1 MNMKKLVIF
10 MMLLF
15 NLSIFAEKLTTN
27 GNYNLDKLK
36 GTWDSIFATIITKNN
51 KWYFV
56 DENPAIDEAYEQT
69 VHEIK
74 VYQKGVLVIPNY
86 YKNNKDRNL
95 YFAYDM
101 KYKTMVT
108 LDKDLNVITKE
119 KRRVECLHN
128 NTCN

>member
-1 MNMKKLVIF
+1 MNMKKSVMF

-51 KWYFV
+51 KWYYIN
-56 DENPAIDEAYEQT
+56 ENPADEEMII
-69 VHEIK
+69 EIK
-74 VYQKGVLVIPNY
+74 TYKKGVLVVPNL
-86 YKNNKDRNL
+86 YKNYEVKDKNY
-95 YFAYDM
+95 YFAYDE
-101 KYKTMVT
+101 KYKTLVS
-108 LDKDLNVITKE
+108 LDKDLNIISKE
-119 KRRVECLHN
+119 QRRVECFHN